1 MAASPPLP
9 PDEGRLLSDWGTRRS
24 RRSGVERMHAGMD
37 LGHPGGV
44 GVPILNVEN
53 GVVERVLR
61 DADRGRAFS
70 GYGNAVV
77 VHHPASDTWALYAH
91 MNTVDVA
98 PGQTVVP
105 GTRLGT
111 MGASTN
117 RKFPGMPPHLHIE
130 LRRRRA
136 SGESPFPGPYPRSVQ
151 QPLNSLDPRPWL
163 EQKGLRFLGRGGFEI
178 VPGSE
183 MSQTAHLF
191 QGPGVSGYR
200 ALGRIVGGTALGL
213 GSQETENEYE
223 PVRFDRDVYFGLT
236 PVEWAAGGAT
246 LILATGGAVALWV
259 RSSLARRRTV
269 VAPKPVAA
277 NRRAMRGRRK
287 R

>member
-1 MAASPPLP
+1 
-9 PDEGRLLSDWGTRRS
+9 
-24 RRSGVERMHAGMD
+24 MHAGMD

-53 GVVERVLR
+53 GVVERVLA

-91 MNTVDVA
+91 MNSVEVA
-98 PGQTVVP
+98 PGQAVAP

-130 LRRRRA
+130 LRRRRPT
-136 SGESPFPGPYPRSVQ
+136 GESPFPGPYPRSTQ
-151 QPLNSLDPRPWL
+151 QPFNNLDPRPWL
-163 EQKGLRFLGRGGFEI
+163 EQKGLRFLSRGGFEI

-191 QGPGVSGYR
+191 QGPGVGGYR
-200 ALGRIVGGTALGL
+200 ALGRIVGGGAPGL
-213 GSQETENEYE
+213 GSLGQETVNEYE

-236 PVEWAAGGAT
+236 PVEWAAGGAAV
-246 LILATGGAVALWV
+246 ILATGGAVALWV
-259 RSSLARRRTV
+259 RSALARSPRAVVPNRRTT
-269 VAPKPVAA
+269 
-277 NRRAMRGRRK
+277 RRR
-287 R
+287 